1 MNARKEHQAKRRR
14 AGIATR
20 IPDKSAWAGYTKDL
34 EVKHLYRI
42 FYGKSLEEVQ
52 ACFGNGRSIERMDE
66 LLFSPRQVFQFYVQA
81 FALFLRSEQA
91 IDDAD
96 SASPFL
102 SLLEAREKRDPG
114 SVKSIFHLLEDTLDF
129 VTSNQA
135 RFDASVEIYGDF
147 KERAQRIRK
156 LCEV

>member
-1 MNARKEHQAKRRR
+1 MNDRKERQSKRRR
-14 AGIATR
+14 GGIGTK
-20 IPDKSAWAGYTKDL
+20 IPDKAAWAGYEEDL

-52 ACFGNGRSIERMDE
+52 AYFGNGYSIERMDE

-96 SASPFL
+96 SASPFP

-114 SVKSIFHLLEDTLDF
+114 SVKSIFHLLRNTLDF
-129 VTSNQA
+129 VAANQA

-147 KERAQRIRK
+147 EERAQRIRK
-156 LCEV
+156 ACEV